1 MVQPCWSLTAA
12 DRPGLG
18 VFTCMRALP
27 ACTKGWAAARR
38 GSAGFCGYIAERLAC
53 HSIPFALLTRLV
65 LRDSHGC
72 TSCPAGADSLAHD
85 RLGCFNMS
93 LKGHGEAIRFMKEF
107 GVPMLVTGGGGYT
120 KHNVA
125 RCWTY
130 ETAILTDTVV
140 RGGAGRET
148 EC

>member
-1 MVQPCWSLTAA
+1 M
-12 DRPGLG
+12 
-18 VFTCMRALP
+18 
-27 ACTKGWAAARR
+27 
-38 GSAGFCGYIAERLAC
+38 
-53 HSIPFALLTRLV
+53 
-65 LRDSHGC
+65 
-72 TSCPAGADSLAHD
+72 PAGADSLAHD

-140 RGGAGRET
+140 RGGALRQTSCKQIAAIPCLQLGVWDRGERLGLGAESEVSALKLTVASQGLQWGRLNWKESA
-148 EC
+148 C